1 MSAGLNKVQLIG
13 NLGAD
18 PEVRFS
24 QNGMAICSLRV
35 GVTERRKKG
44 ETWEDE
50 TEWVRVKTFG
60 KTAEN
65 CGQYLQKGRS
75 IYIEG
80 RLKTEK
86 YQDKKTG
93 EDRYSTEVIAEDVK
107 FLGSAPAA
115 GGNAG
120 KSRTQPMTAHDKPRA
135 ASAPSRVAGPAPASD
150 GFEDGDLPF

>member
-1 MSAGLNKVQLIG
+1 MSGLNKVQLIG

-24 QNGMAICSLRV
+24 QSGMAICSLRV

-44 ETWEDE
+44 DVWEDE
-50 TEWVRVKTFG
+50 TEWVRVKVFG

-75 IYIEG
+75 VYVEG

-93 EDRYSTEVIAEDVK
+93 EDRYSTDVLADDVK

-115 GGNAG
+115 GGNA
-120 KSRTQPMTAHDKPRA
+120 RTQRVTTHDKPKP
-135 ASAPSRVAGPAPASD
+135 ASAQSRVAGPAPVSD